1 MSLLRISGLSP
12 RPGAE
17 SHGRL
22 VSRCECLVAADQLAS
37 DTPVGCARAL
47 ALTVISSGNAE
58 VVHRDGEVKKKYRKK
73 AMGWNGER
81 EEEKEREVRT
91 ERRTDV
97 ARIAKGSSLTP
108 PSLSPSPPPPSTPL
122 SRRSY
127 CTRRQQPGS
136 SGEGKRSNLYRLFS
150 DAPKYFRA
158 MVAVW

>member
-22 VSRCECLVAADQLAS
+22 VSRCACLVAADQLAS

-73 AMGWNGER
+73 GMG
-81 EEEKEREVRT
+81 
-91 ERRTDV
+91 
-97 ARIAKGSSLTP
+97 
-108 PSLSPSPPPPSTPL
+108 
-122 SRRSY
+122 
-127 CTRRQQPGS
+127 
-136 SGEGKRSNLYRLFS
+136 
-150 DAPKYFRA
+150 
-158 MVAVW
+158 

>member
-108 PSLSPSPPPPSTPL
+108 PLSLLRLLLLLLLLHSAGEATVRGDN
-122 SRRSY
+122 SR
-127 CTRRQQPGS
+127 
-136 SGEGKRSNLYRLFS
+136 E
-150 DAPKYFRA
+150 
-158 MVAVW
+158 VAGRENGATCIVCSLTHRNISARW

>member
-58 VVHRDGEVKKKYRKK
+58 VVHRDGEVKKKIQKK
-73 AMGWNGER
+73 SNGMKRGER
-81 EEEKEREVRT
+81 GRERE
-91 ERRTDV
+91 
-97 ARIAKGSSLTP
+97 
-108 PSLSPSPPPPSTPL
+108 
-122 SRRSY
+122 RS
-127 CTRRQQPGS
+127 
-136 SGEGKRSNLYRLFS
+136 
-150 DAPKYFRA
+150 AH
-158 MVAVW
+158 

>member
-58 VVHRDGEVKKKYRKK
+58 VVHRDGEVKKKNTEKKQWDETGRERKRK
-73 AMGWNGER
+73 REKCALNGEQTSLGSQ
-81 EEEKEREVRT
+81 KEV
-91 ERRTDV
+91 V
-97 ARIAKGSSLTP
+97 
-108 PSLSPSPPPPSTPL
+108 
-122 SRRSY
+122 
-127 CTRRQQPGS
+127 
-136 SGEGKRSNLYRLFS
+136 
-150 DAPKYFRA
+150 
-158 MVAVW
+158 